1 VRDSLKLFAI
11 AAAALFG
18 ASSFSL
24 ASGSHPASSVS
35 IDLPEGLFKPTIE
48 PWRAHPHT
56 RLAFD
61 AVPAF
66 VTHVSF
72 NLPAGQFVPLWS
84 RVAARMKAM
93 LSHELAS
100 NFDLFVYVNKAAH
113 GDTAQRMYV
122 FDRKHKDFALRYD
135 WLVSTGREKIE
146 PNLQGVWRKS
156 DTPKGIY
163 ELDPDRFYVNYR
175 SLSWDSPMPHAMF
188 FDWVRNGGKT
198 GLAIHATDHE
208 DQLGKRASAGCVRLS
223 LDHARI
229 LFELVKGN
237 YRGLVPL
244 WSYDPTTRSTNNKG
258 MIAHDAKGH
267 IRFTDGYRV
276 LVFIDDNAG
285 SERVA
290 ELF

>member
-1 VRDSLKLFAI
+1 MQRSVKLLAI
-11 AAAALFG
+11 AAAALLG
-18 ASSFSL
+18 AASLSL
-24 ASGSHPASSVS
+24 ASGPHPASSVS
-35 IDLPEGLFKPTIE
+35 IDLPEGLFKPAIE
-48 PWRAHPHT
+48 PRRAKPRT
-56 RLAFD
+56 GMAFD
-61 AVPAF
+61 AAPAF
-66 VTHVSF
+66 VTRVSF
-72 NLPAGQFVPLWS
+72 NLPAGQFAPLWS

-93 LSHELAS
+93 LSRELAS

-122 FDRKHKDFALRYD
+122 FDRKQKDFALRYD
-135 WLVSTGREKIE
+135 WLVSTGREKLE
-146 PNLQGVWRKS
+146 PNLQGLWRKS
-156 DTPKGIY
+156 DTPKGFY

-229 LFELVKGN
+229 LFELVKSQ

-244 WSYDPTTRSTNNKG
+244 WAYDAATRSTNNKG
-258 MIAHDAKGH
+258 VLAHDAKGR
-267 IRFTDGYRV
+267 IRFAEGYRV

-290 ELF
+290 TLF